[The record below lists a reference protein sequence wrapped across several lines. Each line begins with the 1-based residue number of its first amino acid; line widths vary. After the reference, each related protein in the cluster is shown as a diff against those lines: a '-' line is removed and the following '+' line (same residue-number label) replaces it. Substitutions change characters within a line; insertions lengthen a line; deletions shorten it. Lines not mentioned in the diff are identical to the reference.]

1 MKEFDKDTVY
11 KVGKVKR
18 GSAPN
23 VPIWDGSPIVL
34 YGDELKAQQIKTDR
48 DFFTKNLYGL
58 KAGTTYYIYV
68 LNDGELK
75 YFSEGTPRIMNA
87 QGLGEIP
94 QAHTER
100 TLLAQQKADAT
111 KAKFETDSLALS
123 ILKDELTN
131 KNEFI
136 VLLQKQFTEKESAF
150 QHELADLRKEII
162 MLNAIKA
169 KLEEEVAMNKTL
181 REKEEGMR
189 DEYEKL
195 AIAEG
200 KKIAKEQGMGGL
212 TEAAQA
218 FMPLIGMMLGNNGG
232 NQPPQLNVP
241 PPSTPPQ
248 MQMMQPTQQLNGAQQ

>member
-1 MKEFDKDTVY
+1 MKEFDKNTVY
-11 KVGKVKR
+11 KIGKLKR
-18 GSAPN
+18 GSVPN
-23 VPIWDGSPIVL
+23 SPIFDGNPIVV
-34 YGDELKAQQIKTDR
+34 YGDELRSADIKTDR
-48 DFFTKNLYGL
+48 DFFTKNTYGL
-58 KAGTTYYIYV
+58 KVGITHYIYE
-68 LNDGELK
+68 LTEGNLK
-75 YFSEGTPRIMNA
+75 YFSEGTPRLMNA

-100 TLLAQQKADAT
+100 TLLAQQRADAT
-111 KAKFETDSLALS
+111 RVKFETDSLALS
-123 ILKDELTN
+123 ILKDELTS

-136 VLLQKQFTEKESAF
+136 VLLQKQFTEKESSY

-200 KKIAKEQGMGGL
+200 KKMAKEQGMSGVAETANAL
-212 TEAAQA
+212 L
-218 FMPLIGMMLGNNGG
+218 PLIGMFLGGNNG
-232 NQPPQLNVP
+232 NQQPQLNVP
-241 PPSTPPQ
+241 PPNTPPQ
-248 MQMMQPTQQLNGAQQ
+248 VQMIGQPQTNGVLQ